1 MMKSVYR
8 RMPALGILLS
18 ALLLAVM
25 TQRSDA
31 QCCTAGNPVNTN
43 CDLTA
48 NGAQLLNVTWSYM
61 YSQSD
66 AYYRG
71 TQRLDKTYAESNY
84 DFASLALSY
93 AVSERLRLTADLGYY
108 FDKAQ
113 RFVQSDYTRYA
124 KGISDATLGLNYT
137 TYSSEDRLFEL
148 AQTARVTIPLGEFN
162 QQYDGIVLPI
172 DFQPSSGNYRYNL
185 GLILNKRFE
194 DSDFTLMS
202 YNTVEFSQAIETENT
217 YHKYG
222 NLYLASVM
230 GVYRISAYLQG
241 LLQLRYEIRDRALS
255 GARTG
260 ASAGQYNYL
269 NSSGGVIG
277 YISPQLAVN
286 LFSDWMFSVQYNI
299 PFYRNI
305 YGEEQLTNRHSVSVN
320 LSRVFDFGGGAALSE
335 PGLGYGQGNA
345 SSSHGDDTI
354 SDNLRSVEMNV
365 RGNCEMCA
373 ERIESVAAS
382 QANVRK
388 AEWEAETETLKLYYR
403 ETTPDI
409 QAIGKAI
416 AEAGHDNGENI
427 APEDVYNDLPACCQY
442 RE

>member
-1 MMKSVYR
+1 
-8 RMPALGILLS
+8 MPALGILAA

-25 TQRSDA
+25 TQRADA

-137 TYSSEDRLFEL
+137 TYSSEDRLFEF

-194 DSDFTLMS
+194 DSDFALMS

-241 LLQLRYEIRDRALS
+241 LLHLRYEIRDRALN
-255 GARTG
+255 GARSG

-320 LSRVFDFGGGAALSE
+320 LSRVFDFGGGVSSFDE
-335 PGLGYGQGNA
+335 GMESGQA
-345 SSSHGDDTI
+345 DDAR
-354 SDNLRSVEMNV
+354 SDDDDPINDDLRSVEMKV
-365 RGNCEMCA
+365 RGNCEMCG
-373 ERIESVAAS
+373 ERIEAVAAS
-382 QANVRK
+382 HAGVRK
-388 AEWEAETETLKLYYR
+388 AKWEAETETLTLYYG

-409 QAIGKAI
+409 DAVGKAI
-416 AEAGHDNGENI
+416 AEAGHDNGRFV
-427 APEDVYNDLPACCQY
+427 APDDVYEELPACCHY